1 MRAKITAPQGFRMAP
16 EGHTIITYPEG
27 TIVEGKIA
35 EAALEC
41 HAAAR
46 MFDPVEER
54 KVVAVKE
61 TKRRK

>member
-16 EGHTIITYPEG
+16 EGHTVIIFPEG
-27 TIVEGKIA
+27 TIVEGRIA

-41 HAAAR
+41 HAACR
-46 MFDPVEER
+46 MFEPAEER

>member
-16 EGHTIITYPEG
+16 EGHTVVIYPEG
-27 TIVEGKIA
+27 TIVEGKVA
-35 EAALEC
+35 EAALDN
-41 HAAAR
+41 HAACR
-46 MFDPVEER
+46 MFEPVEER